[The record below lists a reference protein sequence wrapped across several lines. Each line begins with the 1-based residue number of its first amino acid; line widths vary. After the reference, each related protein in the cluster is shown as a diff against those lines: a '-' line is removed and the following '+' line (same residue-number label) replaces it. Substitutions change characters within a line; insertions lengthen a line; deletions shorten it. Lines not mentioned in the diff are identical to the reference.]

1 MCIVFAKPNAP
12 LFNWGNH
19 VHFDPIDYHE
29 YWKYIDERFI
39 PEGLTIS
46 FENAKY
52 LQVLMSRNPE
62 AVNRLCSALINQE
75 PPRGELKKEQIDEG
89 LKQLVY
95 DRRHEPE
102 TFLSYFTVSEQKV
115 LTAMAKQEP
124 VKKALG
130 KDFVQKVHLSVGGVR
145 KIIAKLENNAVVYKE
160 PEGYVLADPLL
171 KVHLQI
177 FRI

>member
-75 PPRGELKKEQIDEG
+75 PPRGELKKEQIDC
-89 LKQLVY
+89 
-95 DRRHEPE
+95 
-102 TFLSYFTVSEQKV
+102 
-115 LTAMAKQEP
+115 
-124 VKKALG
+124 
-130 KDFVQKVHLSVGGVR
+130 
-145 KIIAKLENNAVVYKE
+145 
-160 PEGYVLADPLL
+160 
-171 KVHLQI
+171 
-177 FRI
+177 